1 MKSPTSVLIEPL
13 ATAKLPH
20 HLLAARTLSPVL
32 NNHALIQVMNMSPTS
47 VKLYQ
52 GTKIGEMTSL
62 ADIHLVETQDSK
74 SPGINTCDHELPKID
89 MTGST
94 MSPAQQ
100 QELLT
105 LLKQY
110 TDLFATED
118 DPLGRTAVVRHTIHT
133 DGPPIRQ
140 PVRRQPVALQSTI
153 NSEVQKM
160 LEQGVIQHSFSP
172 WSSPVV
178 MVRKKDGAWRFC
190 IDYRKLNEVT
200 YRDAY
205 PLPRIDATLDSLS
218 GATLFT
224 TLDLASGYWQVEVDP
239 SDKEKTAFSTSQ
251 GHFEFNIMPFGLTNV
266 PATFQRLME
275 CILAGLSGEQC
286 LIYLDDVIIFSATFE
301 EHLKRLVSVFE
312 RFLSAGLKL
321 KLKKCQFVQRS
332 VTYLGHIISDKG
344 TKRSWRQSL
353 TFLPLPVARKSSN
366 LLDCQTT
373 IDVLFQGMQALLNP
387 YTSY

>member
-1 MKSPTSVLIEPL
+1 LKSPTSVLIEPL

-200 YRDAY
+200 YRNAY

-251 GHFEFNIMPFGLTNV
+251 GHFEFNVMPFGLTNA

-275 CILAGLSGEQC
+275 W
-286 LIYLDDVIIFSATFE
+286 F
-301 EHLKRLVSVFE
+301 
-312 RFLSAGLKL
+312 
-321 KLKKCQFVQRS
+321 
-332 VTYLGHIISDKG
+332 
-344 TKRSWRQSL
+344 
-353 TFLPLPVARKSSN
+353 
-366 LLDCQTT
+366 
-373 IDVLFQGMQALLNP
+373 
-387 YTSY
+387 